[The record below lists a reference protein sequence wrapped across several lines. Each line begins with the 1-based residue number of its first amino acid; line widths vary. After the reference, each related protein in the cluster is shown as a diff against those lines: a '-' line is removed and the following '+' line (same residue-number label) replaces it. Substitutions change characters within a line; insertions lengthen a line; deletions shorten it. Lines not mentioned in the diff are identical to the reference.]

1 MAVCIRAENGDQL
14 RYLQGHSSTNRIID
28 VVVEQAEVL
37 KRGEKDECGGIK
49 PY

>member
-37 KRGEKDECGGIK
+37 KGGGEDECGGIK